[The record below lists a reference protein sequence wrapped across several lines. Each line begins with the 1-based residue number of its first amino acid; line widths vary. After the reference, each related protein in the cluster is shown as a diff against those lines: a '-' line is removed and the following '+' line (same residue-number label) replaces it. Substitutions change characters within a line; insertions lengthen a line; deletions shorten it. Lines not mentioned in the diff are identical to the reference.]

1 MEREGEEEK
10 KIKVFGWID
19 EGWEEEPDFIISHV
33 LLVN

>member
-10 KIKVFGWID
+10 KIKVFGWI